1 MNPTIVKNKKNLKIL
16 NELISKGFY
25 DGFIQEDRF
34 ELSRNHF
41 PNNYLIIGSLN
52 SRNSYNIKFGYTST
66 INFLLKPLLVL
77 EFIAILFFLIK
88 GIWLIPLIIFI
99 VSLII
104 YLNFR
109 LNRKKER
116 NIFLDKLFSL
126 AKKKN

>member
-109 LNRKKER
+109 LNRKKEI
-116 NIFLDKLFSL
+116 NIFLDNLFSL
-126 AKKKN
+126 AKKVN

>member
-1 MNPTIVKNKKNLKIL
+1 LNPTIVKNKKNLKIL